1 MCMNLFLNSREMTDK
16 FAENHVFC
24 GACYNCKDNIL
35 GENIASS
42 VSLSDIR
49 GAHASD
55 PVGLSSLSINPK
67 PTSTPPTQ
75 TKAFDEK
82 KKGLTLQQKEEEL
95 RRQENE
101 KKLKR

>member
-1 MCMNLFLNSREMTDK
+1 M
-16 FAENHVFC
+16 
-24 GACYNCKDNIL
+24 ACYNCKDNIL

-55 PVGLSSLSINPK
+55 PVGLSGGLSSLSINPK
-67 PTSTPPTQ
+67 ATSTPPTQ